1 MRFGFGGLLGRNF
14 LMWFWDGI
22 LRKMG
27 VKRGFW
33 VDKVWWIA
41 WQTWLVDVRFLCR
54 LTIFGACGVGIWT
67 PSTHKYADPLM
78 PALGSW

>member
-41 WQTWLVDVRFLCR
+41 W
-54 LTIFGACGVGIWT
+54 
-67 PSTHKYADPLM
+67 
-78 PALGSW
+78 